1 MVESR
6 WYNTDIPKIAVFL
19 FHNSK
24 KWRNVFVK
32 SVNFLIQKV
41 GVQSIWILI
50 LYPKYTRHT
59 LSILSLEFS
68 S

>member
-1 MVESR
+1 MKVDGITRISQ
-6 WYNTDIPKIAVFL
+6 KCSFS

-32 SVNFLIQKV
+32 SVNFLVQQV

-50 LYPKYTRHT
+50 LYPSTPDTH
-59 LSILSLEFS
+59 
-68 S
+68 